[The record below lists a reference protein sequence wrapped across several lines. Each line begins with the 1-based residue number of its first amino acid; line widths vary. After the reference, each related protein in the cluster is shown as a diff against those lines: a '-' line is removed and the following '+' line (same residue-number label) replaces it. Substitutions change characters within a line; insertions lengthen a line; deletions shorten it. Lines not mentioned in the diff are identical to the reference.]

1 MSTSPQSVFSGEA
14 DQEIAAR
21 VNALLQTRERVLIAI
36 DGNCCAGK
44 TTMAARLGSFLH
56 ANVFHLD
63 DYFLQP
69 HMRTPER
76 LSQPGGNVDAERFVT
91 EVLLPASLGE
101 TAQVRKYDCHED
113 LLFPPAAV
121 VPSRIAIVEGA
132 YSLHPLL
139 APYYD
144 LKVFCRID
152 PQLQLSRILSRN
164 GADALEVFRTRW
176 IPLENKYFEG
186 LDVLSQCDIVIDSE
200 QSSVD
205 SL

>member
-44 TTMAARLGSFLH
+44 TTMAARLGDLLH

-76 LSQPGGNVDAERFVT
+76 LSQTGGNVDAERFVA

-113 LLFPPAAV
+113 LLMPAMPVA
-121 VPSRIAIVEGA
+121 PGQIVIIEGA

-139 APYYD
+139 APYYS

-152 PQLQLSRILSRN
+152 PSLQLSRILARN
-164 GADALEVFRTRW
+164 GAAALEVFQTRW
-176 IPLENKYFEG
+176 IPLENKYFEA
-186 LDVLSQCDIVIDSE
+186 LDVLSQCDIVIDSV
-200 QSSVD
+200 QTCVD

>member
-44 TTMAARLGSFLH
+44 TTMAARLGDLLH

-76 LSQPGGNVDAERFVT
+76 LSQTGGNVDAERFVA

-113 LLFPPAAV
+113 LLLPPVAV
-121 VPSRIAIVEGA
+121 APSRIAIVEGA

-139 APYYD
+139 APYYS

-152 PQLQLSRILSRN
+152 PSLQLSRILARN
-164 GADALEVFRTRW
+164 GAAALEVFQTRW
-176 IPLENKYFEG
+176 IPLENKYFEA
-186 LDVLSQCDIVIDSE
+186 LDVLSQCDIVIDSV
-200 QSSVD
+200 QTSVD